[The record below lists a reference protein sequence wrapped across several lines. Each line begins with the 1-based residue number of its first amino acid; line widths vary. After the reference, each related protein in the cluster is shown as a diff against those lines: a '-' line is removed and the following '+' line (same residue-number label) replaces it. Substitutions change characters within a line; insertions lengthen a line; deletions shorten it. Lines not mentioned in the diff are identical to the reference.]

1 MSDSA
6 SAAIAKLP
14 IAYSIAAF
22 KMGIMFMMGVMVI
35 DMVIDMV
42 QWNCFFS
49 VMFSLKDKLLEK
61 VWKREIMRHLP
72 VASFRI
78 AIIITIIKGSN
89 TVAGE
94 RTASF
99 IVSRSRSS
107 P

>member
-22 KMGIMFMMGVMVI
+22 KMGIMCMMGV
-35 DMVIDMV
+35 MV
-42 QWNCFFS
+42 QWNCFIS